1 MWWKR
6 NRTKSVLQPCV
17 DGNNVA
23 YAPMI
28 AMRAMKLDFVD
39 RVVPRMR
46 RVGVA

>member
-1 MWWKR
+1 MVEEQKNQVCLATLCRWKQC
-6 NRTKSVLQPCV
+6 T
-17 DGNNVA
+17 